1 MKKSKELKLRKIE
14 EKYSDSLM
22 SIRDLTVGENL
33 SPLFFPLVK
42 FFGFMLDADPEKT
55 ISAKGVKIRK
65 RVGWLLRTLA
75 PVIMLRPHTI
85 EDRNELL
92 GAEKYKEGKKI
103 SLSKEP
109 VIWVLNHGFKDDG
122 LSTVVAAGRNAW
134 FLFGSLPHFFS
145 SFDGVAAWYNGSV
158 LVNRNHRGSKQAA
171 MKKLRRVLELG
182 GDIIVFPEGVWNL
195 SPNRLLLDFWPGI
208 YRLAKETGAKIV
220 PTIHYIRDKSEKT
233 KGEKIHTVVD
243 EPIDVSG
250 MEEEEALD
258 YIRDVMA
265 TWYYLMM
272 EKYGQSTRAEI
283 VGEHTDL
290 VALWN
295 AELVARYEHVGR
307 YDFEVELKAAYI
319 PSDYVDPIEVW
330 RPLAEIEK
338 VTAGN
343 IGHVLAARQ
352 AMDIYRANDFQ
363 RKVLF

>member
-1 MKKSKELKLRKIE
+1 MNRKKEYRLERIAE
-14 EKYSDSLM
+14 NYSDSL
-22 SIRDLTVGENL
+22 SDIRDLTVGEEPA
-33 SPLFFPLVK
+33 PLFFLLVK
-42 FFGFMLDADPEKT
+42 LFGFMLDTDPEKT
-55 ISAKGVKIRK
+55 ITAKGVKNRK
-65 RVGWLLRTLA
+65 YGGWLLRTLA
-75 PVIMLRPHTI
+75 PLIMLMPHVI
-85 EDRNELL
+85 EDKNELL
-92 GAEKYKEGKKI
+92 GWKKYENGKKI
-103 SLSKEP
+103 TLSKEP

-158 LVNRNHRGSKQAA
+158 LVNRNHRGSKRAS

-220 PTIHYIRDKSEKT
+220 PTVHYVRDKSEKT

-243 EPIDVSG
+243 EPIDISG
-250 MEEEEALD
+250 MEEEEALALV
-258 YIRDVMA
+258 RDVMA

-290 VALWN
+290 AALWDE
-295 AELVARYEHVGR
+295 ELVARYEHVGR

-319 PSDYVDPIEVW
+319 PGDYIDPMDVW
-330 RPLAEIEK
+330 QPVAAIKNITAE
-338 VTAGN
+338 N

-352 AMDIYRANDFQ
+352 MLAVYKANDFQ